1 MKGCETMNAYEEYMQ
16 AIVKPMRQEL
26 VDVGFKELT
35 TADEVNEFMATA
47 KGVSLVVINSVCG
60 CAAGSARSSKRSN

>member
-1 MKGCETMNAYEEYMQ
+1 MNAYEEYMRG
-16 AIVKPMRQEL
+16 IVTPMRQEL

-35 TADEVNEFMATA
+35 TDEEVNEFMATA

-60 CAAGSARSSKRSN
+60 CAAGSARPAVRGRLKK